1 MLHCCRKH
9 RWVKC
14 KIYIRNTFSNLKKQ
28 TFLFNVPPSF
38 SANFQNKR
46 TICSFLEDWSKIRR
60 IHSKLKTQTFLLNP
74 KSEWGWVD
82 CDYTFCRQLFLK
94 EKGLWWFNNFLTFPA
109 SWYVQSETR
118 TTIVVSNGRYTFYQ
132 TQFIKYH
139 LSNTIYPIPFIKY
152 HLSNTIY

>member
-60 IHSKLKTQTFLLNP
+60 IHSKLKNQTFLLNP
-74 KSEWGWVD
+74 KSDWGWVD
-82 CDYTFCRQLFLK
+82 YDYTFCRQGYGDLTISWLFLLPYMYNQK
-94 EKGLWWFNNFLTFPA
+94 KIVFHIDIGYSRRCGNNQPLPR
-109 SWYVQSETR
+109 S
-118 TTIVVSNGRYTFYQ
+118 SNIQ
-132 TQFIKYH
+132 
-139 LSNTIYPIPFIKY
+139 
-152 HLSNTIY
+152 

>member
-28 TFLFNVPPSF
+28 TFLFNVPPPF
-38 SANFQNKR
+38 SENFQNKR

-60 IHSKLKTQTFLLNP
+60 IHSKLKNKTFLLNP

-109 SWYVQSETR
+109 SLYVQSEKNCFSHWYW
-118 TTIVVSNGRYTFYQ
+118 VF
-132 TQFIKYH
+132 
-139 LSNTIYPIPFIKY
+139 
-152 HLSNTIY
+152 